1 MGENNNN
8 QSEMYGARQCGDAV
22 PPFFLESAEQ
32 QQKLQFLFLDAR
44 TAHRSINS

>member
-22 PPFFLESAEQ
+22 PPFFGISGTAAKVAISILRRAHST
-32 QQKLQFLFLDAR
+32 QKYK
-44 TAHRSINS
+44 